1 LDGGNASGAVL
12 ETKYLFKKEDRVMRG
27 KLSFLACAL
36 FFVMVGCA
44 PSSHFGVSNKAMT
57 APSAFE
63 QTEEVIAHAEQSEGA
78 KYCPEKIAEA
88 KALAK
93 EAAETFWACRT
104 CEALFMLEDARN
116 LAKEA
121 ELCQP
126 PRVEPPPPPAPK
138 PEPALPTSLPSGYF
152 DFDESTLLPEARAKL
167 DNVAAFMKDYP
178 EVMVE
183 IQGHTDSIGSEAYNM
198 KLGQERA
205 QAAANYL
212 EAQGISASRMRTVS
226 FGETR
231 PIAPNDTRE
240 GRAQNRRVD
249 LIPIN

>member
-1 LDGGNASGAVL
+1 
-12 ETKYLFKKEDRVMRG
+12 
-27 KLSFLACAL
+27 
-36 FFVMVGCA
+36 
-44 PSSHFGVSNKAMT
+44 MT

-63 QTEEVIAHAEQSEGA
+63 QTEEVIAQAEQSEGA

-88 KALAK
+88 RALAK

-104 CEALFMLEDARN
+104 CEALFMLEDAKQ

-126 PRVEPPPPPAPK
+126 PKVEPPPPPAPK
-138 PEPALPTSLPSGYF
+138 PEPTLPTSLPSGYF
-152 DFDESTLLPEARAKL
+152 DFDESTLRPEARAKL
-167 DNVAAFMKDYP
+167 DGVAQYMKDYP

-183 IQGHTDSIGSEAYNM
+183 IQGNTDSIGTEAYNM

-212 EAQGISASRMRTVS
+212 EAQGISASRIRTVS

-249 LIPIN
+249 LIPMK